1 MSMLIGTIENILN
14 RGLPRSVR
22 ARQLCAELAGRRLAI
37 EAPAL
42 ARVLIGSTGSS
53 LSLSCGAGSA
63 DAQIIGGPLSLAVLS
78 GGFSQGPLRRGETQI
93 RGDAEVAQKFQELL
107 RLLSPDPEEELSLLI
122 GDAPAHRVG
131 RLARGTLGWSRRAV
145 TTLLR
150 DLGEYASHERG
161 DLVSRQEGDQFLRGV
176 DTLREEV
183 DRFEARL
190 TLLQKASETR

>member
-1 MSMLIGTIENILN
+1 MSMFIGTLENILN

-22 ARQLCAELAGRRLAI
+22 ARELCAELAGRRLAI

-42 ARVLIGSTGSS
+42 ARVLVGSTGTS
-53 LSLSCGAGSA
+53 LSLSRGTGSA
-63 DAQIIGGPLSLAVLS
+63 DAAIIGGPLSLAVLS
-78 GGFSQGPLRRGETQI
+78 SGISTGPLRRGEIQV
-93 RGDAEVAQKFQELL
+93 RGDAEVARKFQELL
-107 RLLSPDPEEELSLLI
+107 RLLSPDPEEELALLV
-122 GDAPAHRVG
+122 GDAPAHRLG
-131 RLARGTLGWSRRAV
+131 RLASGTLGWSRKAV

-176 DTLREEV
+176 DALREDV

-190 TLLQKASETR
+190 TLLQKAAEKK

>member
-1 MSMLIGTIENILN
+1 MSMLTGTLENILN

-42 ARVLIGSTGSS
+42 ARVLVESTGTSVT
-53 LSLSCGAGSA
+53 LSRGTGAA
-63 DAQIIGGPLSLAVLS
+63 DAEIVGGPLSLAVLS
-78 GGFSQGPLRRGETQI
+78 GGASEDPLRRGDIEI
-93 RGDAEVAQKFQELL
+93 RGDAQIAQRFQELL
-107 RLLSPDPEEELSLLI
+107 RLLAPDPEEELSLLV

-131 RLARGTLGWSRRAV
+131 RLARGTLDWTRRAA

-150 DLGEYASHERG
+150 DIGEYASHERR
-161 DLVSRQEGDQFLRGV
+161 DLVSKQEGEPFLRGV
-176 DTLREEV
+176 DALREDV

-190 TLLQKASETR
+190 ALLEQRAGPK